1 MKEHYAKKPS
11 LRLCQWGRLTKGIF
25 FYFVIVLFRCGTGI
39 TGCVAKLHSVDN
51 NQINLLLC
59 YRIQRI
65 DEYRERYDATQTVS
79 LDFHPHRTY

>member
-1 MKEHYAKKPS
+1 MKKQYAKKAS

-25 FYFVIVLFRCGTGI
+25 FDFGIVLFRCGTGI

-51 NQINLLLC
+51 NQIKLLIC

-65 DEYRERYDATQTVS
+65 DVLYRERYDASHAT
-79 LDFHPHRTY
+79 